1 MWMKGPVGI
10 TLPLKDQK
18 IADFFRKLPRSLSW
32 RALPDH
38 TNRFSEQL
46 HRRMFANYEI
56 KALYCEP
63 TMSWKRI

>member
-1 MWMKGPVGI
+1 MKCPVGI

-18 IADFFRKLPRSLSW
+18 IAVFRKLPRSLSW

-38 TNRFSEQL
+38 SNRFSEKL

>member
-1 MWMKGPVGI
+1 MKCPVGI

-18 IADFFRKLPRSLSW
+18 IAVFRKLPRSLSW

-38 TNRFSEQL
+38 SNRLSEQL

>member
-1 MWMKGPVGI
+1 MKCPVGI

-18 IADFFRKLPRSLSW
+18 IAVFRKLLRSLSW

-38 TNRFSEQL
+38 SNRFSEQL

>member
-1 MWMKGPVGI
+1 MKCPVGI

-18 IADFFRKLPRSLSW
+18 IAVFRKLPRSLSW
-32 RALPDH
+32 RALRDH
-38 TNRFSEQL
+38 SNRFSEQL

>member
-1 MWMKGPVGI
+1 MKCPVGI

-18 IADFFRKLPRSLSW
+18 IAVFRKLPRSLSW

-38 TNRFSEQL
+38 SNRFSEQL

-63 TMSWKRI
+63 TLSRKRI